1 MAGIAE
7 EESEEEK
14 DKGELKY
21 QESKQF
27 HCEWFLCNAYDNT
40 KARRVTFEIYGL
52 DTQDMFTKSYTYA
65 DFDGL
70 FRFNAELMNPNR
82 KEGRFHYIIERLAI
96 VTVNKER
103 EMKLMPEP
111 TEEVPQLPVYESRKI
126 PTGRMDL
133 KERQKLRE
141 SMDMLDIRR
150 AENIAK
156 KRQATRQRVLA
167 HIMRLKEE
175 DKKRKEEVDKKIEE
189 ERKMRYK
196 QKEEAERRE
205 REEEARLEQMKK
217 VRRKAVE
224 VKEERTEEQDEE
236 EYRQLRAR
244 WRVRDA
250 EKAQIVA
257 DLKARKLK
265 EREEKS
271 ASEKARLE
279 HLQEVQAR
287 REAAWTARDLRV
299 KKKETAKINAIL
311 EVKQERE
318 RKDKLKKERNNEFL
332 QFLHSERQPIFKS
345 QLERTEER
353 RQAATSESEALANYK
368 EKRAIPKKVNRKS
381 NKGPN
386 KSKDSAK
393 PKGKAKAKSKSADSE
408 TEGTVGTDGE
418 APAPETKGGKKG
430 DKALDPEK
438 VLDAVEA
445 KMRKEMEEQR
455 KRDMKDKK
463 RTKKIKEKV
472 EAWVGRE
479 DEHNAEV
486 REHYRQ
492 NVTEKEQTAAER
504 RLVMQNRQSEVEAA
518 EERKKAERARL
529 ERVRQQN
536 IAKREQARL
545 ERLCA

>member
-1 MAGIAE
+1 M
-7 EESEEEK
+7 
-14 DKGELKY
+14 KG
-21 QESKQF
+21 
-27 HCEWFLCNAYDNT
+27 T
-40 KARRVTFEIYGL
+40 
-52 DTQDMFTKSYTYA
+52 TQMPGGPTTIIPVSVYKKC
-65 DFDGL
+65 
-70 FRFNAELMNPNR
+70 
-82 KEGRFHYIIERLAI
+82 KEC
-96 VTVNKER
+96 K
-103 EMKLMPEP
+103 KL
-111 TEEVPQLPVYESRKI
+111 
-126 PTGRMDL
+126 
-133 KERQKLRE
+133 
-141 SMDMLDIRR
+141 
-150 AENIAK
+150 
-156 KRQATRQRVLA
+156 
-167 HIMRLKEE
+167 
-175 DKKRKEEVDKKIEE
+175 
-189 ERKMRYK
+189 
-196 QKEEAERRE
+196 
-205 REEEARLEQMKK
+205 
-217 VRRKAVE
+217 
-224 VKEERTEEQDEE
+224 
-236 EYRQLRAR
+236 
-244 WRVRDA
+244 
-250 EKAQIVA
+250 
-257 DLKARKLK
+257 
-265 EREEKS
+265 
-271 ASEKARLE
+271 
-279 HLQEVQAR
+279 
-287 REAAWTARDLRV
+287 
-299 KKKETAKINAIL
+299 
-311 EVKQERE
+311 
-318 RKDKLKKERNNEFL
+318 KDKLKKERNNEFL